1 MRSTHNIVAAISLIC
16 KSNISQRN
24 LLKHQKIE
32 HFTVFLKSTLFTS
45 VLMSV
50 YYQHAHLPH
59 QDINVHK
66 KAISIPFCTW
76 KDSIT
81 PINDIAV
88 YLTME
93 ARHFRNFSQAY
104 EEQQYLPLCPEHSPF
119 MRGRTEVYQGNITW
133 EQAQLHKTVRY
144 SPVYSVK
151 DCPRRVF

>member
-1 MRSTHNIVAAISLIC
+1 M
-16 KSNISQRN
+16 
-24 LLKHQKIE
+24 
-32 HFTVFLKSTLFTS
+32 FLKSTLFTS

-81 PINDIAV
+81 PINDIGGK
-88 YLTME
+88 TRHDIGGKTRQE